1 MLSFAAFT
9 LYPTHMPV
17 RKEVNGMMKFLIQFM
32 LDLVESLIIELIKYL
47 IL

>member
-1 MLSFAAFT
+1 MLNFAAFT

-17 RKEVNGMMKFLIQFM
+17 RKEVNDMMKVLIQFM